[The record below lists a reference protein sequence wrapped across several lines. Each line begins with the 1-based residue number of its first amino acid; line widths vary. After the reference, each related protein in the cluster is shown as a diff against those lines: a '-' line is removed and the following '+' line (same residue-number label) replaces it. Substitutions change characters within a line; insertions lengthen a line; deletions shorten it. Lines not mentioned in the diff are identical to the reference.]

1 MTNRPGRA
9 LETFANP
16 HPERDYII
24 ALEIPEF
31 TCLCPKTGQPDFATL
46 HLQYVPDKTCVEL
59 KSLKLYIWSYRDE
72 GAFHEDVTNAILND
86 LVAATKPR
94 YMRLRA
100 KFHVRGGI
108 TTTVIAE
115 HRQPGWVPPL
125 PPPDYLPGWEGSSIA
140 TATTRDSEPPTVAP
154 VTKAAKPGTQSA
166 TQRPDTTA
174 SAQIRGTPQAQAP
187 PVEPKPTRPDAVY
200 IGIDLGTT
208 GCRAVAIND
217 RDEILARTESPIP
230 APLKHGEQVTQDPTL
245 WWKALGGSITAL
257 LAKIGPE
264 RVHALAIAGTSGTL
278 LLCDERG
285 NPVTPALMYNDSR
298 AVSEAQAIANVASG
312 CCGAQGPTSSL
323 AKLKW
328 LQHRRMEKKA
338 RHALHQ
344 ADWVV
349 GRLTGLWGQSDYH
362 NCLKLGF
369 DIENLQWPK
378 WLAEIEI
385 DTDLLP
391 RVHPPGEAIGTI
403 SAESAGTLGLPA
415 TTQIVAGTTDGVA
428 EFLSVG
434 SIAPGQGVTSLG
446 STLILKMIS
455 EQPIF
460 ASQHGVYS
468 HRLGNHWLAGGASNS
483 GGKALLQY
491 FDTAQ
496 MMEMTPHLD
505 PENLTGLDYY
515 PLPQVGERFPTNN
528 PKLLPKL
535 EPLPS
540 DSITFFQGILEG
552 IARIEANGY
561 HRLTQ
566 LGAPTLTQ
574 VLTTGAGSRNPAWQ
588 RIRQRILGVEVKK
601 ARFGGAAYG
610 SALLAAGTF
619 AKTFAEV
626 AHPATKN

>member
-1 MTNRPGRA
+1 V
-9 LETFANP
+9 NP
-16 HPERDYII
+16 HPKRDYII

-46 HLQYVPDKTCVEL
+46 HLQYVPDKNCVEL
-59 KSLKLYIWSYRDE
+59 KSLKQYIWSYRDE

-100 KFHVRGGI
+100 RFYVRGGI
-108 TTTVIAE
+108 TTTVMAE
-115 HRQPGWVPPL
+115 HRRPGWAPPP
-125 PPPDYLPGWEGSSIA
+125 PPPDYLPGWQESSRPHVSANDI
-140 TATTRDSEPPTVAP
+140 EPPTVAP
-154 VTKAAKPGTQSA
+154 VTTAAKPDT
-166 TQRPDTTA
+166 RPAETHDTPA
-174 SAQIRGTPQAQAP
+174 SAAILGAPHAQAP
-187 PVEPKPTRPDAVY
+187 PAKPRPARADVVY
-200 IGIDLGTT
+200 IGVDLGTT

-217 RDEILARTESPIP
+217 RGEMLARTQSPLP
-230 APLKHGEQVTQDPTL
+230 APLKHGQQVTQDPTS
-245 WWKALGGSITAL
+245 WWNALGGSITAL

-285 NPVTPALMYNDSR
+285 YPVTPALMYNDSR

-328 LQHRRMEKKA
+328 LQHKSMAKTA

-344 ADWVV
+344 ADWVA

-369 DIENLQWPK
+369 DVENLQWPK
-378 WLAEIEI
+378 WLAELEI
-385 DTDLLP
+385 NTELLP
-391 RVHPPGEAIGTI
+391 RVHTPGEAIGTV
-403 SAESAGTLGLPA
+403 SAESARTLGLPA

-434 SIAPGQGVTSLG
+434 GTAAGQGVTSLG
-446 STLILKMIS
+446 STLILKMVS
-455 EQPIF
+455 ERPIF
-460 ASQHGVYS
+460 APQYGVYS

-496 MMEMTPHLD
+496 MIEMTPHLD

-515 PLPQVGERFPTNN
+515 PLPQVGERFPTND
-528 PKLLPKL
+528 PKRLPKL

-540 DSITFFQGILEG
+540 DSITFFQGMLEG

-574 VLTTGAGSRNPAWQ
+574 VLTTGAGSQNPAWQ
-588 RIRQRILGVEVKK
+588 RIRQRIIGVAIKK

-610 SALLAAGTF
+610 SALLAAGMF
-619 AKTFAEV
+619 AQTFAEV
-626 AHPATKN
+626 AHTASKN

>member
-1 MTNRPGRA
+1 MTNKPGRA

-46 HLQYVPDKTCVEL
+46 HLQYVPDKDCVEL

-72 GAFHEDVTNAILND
+72 GAFHEAVTNAILSD

-115 HRQPGWVPPL
+115 HRKPGWAPPP
-125 PPPDYLPGWEGSSIA
+125 PPPDYLPGWQESSVPNM
-140 TATTRDSEPPTVAP
+140 TAKDIEPPTVAP
-154 VTKAAKPGTQSA
+154 VTKAAKPDTQPT
-166 TQRPDTTA
+166 TQMPDTPT
-174 SAQIRGTPQAQAP
+174 SAEIRGAPQAQAP
-187 PVEPKPTRPDAVY
+187 PPKPTPTRPDAVY
-200 IGIDLGTT
+200 IGVDLGTT
-208 GCRAVAIND
+208 GCRAVAITD
-217 RDEILARTESPIP
+217 RGEILARTQSPIP

-245 WWKALGGSITAL
+245 WWKALGGSVTTL

-264 RVHALAIAGTSGTL
+264 RVCALAIAGTSGTL

-285 NPVTPALMYNDSR
+285 YPVTPALMYNDSR

-328 LQHRRMEKKA
+328 LQHKSMDKKA

-344 ADWVV
+344 ADWVA

-369 DIENLQWPK
+369 DVEHRQWPK
-378 WLAEIEI
+378 WFAELEI
-385 DTDLLP
+385 NTSLLP
-391 RVHPPGEAIGTI
+391 RVHTPGEPIGTV
-403 SAESAGTLGLPA
+403 SADSARTLGLPP

-434 SIAPGQGVTSLG
+434 STAPGQGATSLG
-446 STLILKMIS
+446 STLVLKMVS

-460 ASQHGVYS
+460 SPQHGVYS

-515 PLPQVGERFPTNN
+515 PLPQVGERFPTND

-540 DSITFFQGILEG
+540 DSITFFQGMLEG

-561 HRLTQ
+561 QQLTQ
-566 LGAPTLTQ
+566 LGAPSLTQ
-574 VLTTGAGSRNPAWQ
+574 VLTTGTGSQNPAWQ
-588 RIRQRILGVEVKK
+588 RIRQRILGVEIKK
-601 ARFGGAAYG
+601 ARFGAAAYG
-610 SALLAAGTF
+610 SALLAAGMLRN
-619 AKTFAEV
+619 TFAEV
-626 AHPATKN
+626 THTATKN

>member
-1 MTNRPGRA
+1 MTNKPGRA

-46 HLQYVPDKTCVEL
+46 HLQYVPDKDCVEL

-86 LVAATKPR
+86 LVAVTKPR

-115 HRQPGWVPPL
+115 HRKPGWAPP
-125 PPPDYLPGWEGSSIA
+125 PSPPDYLPGWQESSIPNA
-140 TATTRDSEPPTVAP
+140 TAKDIEPPTVAS
-154 VTKAAKPGTQSA
+154 VTKAAKPDTQ
-166 TQRPDTTA
+166 PDNQVADTSA
-174 SAQIRGTPQAQAP
+174 SADIRGAPQAQAP
-187 PVEPKPTRPDAVY
+187 PPTPTPTRPDAVF
-200 IGIDLGTT
+200 IGVDLGTT

-217 RDEILARTESPIP
+217 RGEILARTQSPIP
-230 APLKHGEQVTQDPTL
+230 APLQHGEQVTQDPAL
-245 WWKALGGSITAL
+245 WWEALGGTITAL
-257 LAKIGPE
+257 LTKIGPE

-285 NPVTPALMYNDSR
+285 YPVTPALMYNDSR

-312 CCGAQGPTSSL
+312 CCGAHGPTSSL

-328 LQHRRMEKKA
+328 LQHQSMDKQA

-369 DIENLQWPK
+369 DVEKLQWPK
-378 WLAEIEI
+378 WFDELEIN
-385 DTDLLP
+385 TGLLP
-391 RVHPPGEAIGTI
+391 RVHTPGEAIGTV
-403 SAESAGTLGLPA
+403 SAESARTLGLPS
-415 TTQIVAGTTDGVA
+415 TTQIAAGTTDGVA
-428 EFLSVG
+428 EFLSAG
-434 SIAPGQGVTSLG
+434 STAPGHGVTSLG
-446 STLILKMIS
+446 STLVLKMVS

-460 ASQHGVYS
+460 APQHGVYS
-468 HRLGNHWLAGGASNS
+468 HRLGNDWLAGGASNS

-528 PKLLPKL
+528 PRLLPKL

-540 DSITFFQGILEG
+540 DSITFFQGMLEG
-552 IARIEANGY
+552 IAHIEAKGY
-561 HRLTQ
+561 QQLTQ

-574 VLTTGAGSRNPAWQ
+574 VLTTGAGNQNPAWQ
-588 RIRQRILGVEVKK
+588 RIRQRILGVEIKK

-610 SALLAAGTF
+610 SALLAAGMF
-619 AKTFAEV
+619 ATTFAEV
-626 AHPATKN
+626 AHTATKN